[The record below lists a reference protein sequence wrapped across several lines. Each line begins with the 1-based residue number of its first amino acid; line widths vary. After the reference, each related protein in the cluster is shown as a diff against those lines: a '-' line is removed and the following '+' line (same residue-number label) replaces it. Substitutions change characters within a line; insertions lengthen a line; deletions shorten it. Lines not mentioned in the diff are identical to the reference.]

1 MRAIILFIVI
11 ALTSLNVHSKEKEK
25 VFVNF
30 QKIDSRRSVKLK
42 LPIACRMFESGESKR
57 SGRIEKVNNSQVVF
71 SYYSYDTSDV
81 NLIMKQDI
89 SRREKDKQLDSLI
102 NSTKVFKSIA
112 FQDIEKIEILS
123 SDASLKRK
131 LFMLIGSV
139 TFLGSGLAFMSSTST
154 HVGQKLTFLNW
165 VQIGGMAAGAGTMA
179 LLTKQTFDMK
189 KWRIEPI
196 INRSAK

>member
-1 MRAIILFIVI
+1 MKPILLLIFVV
-11 ALTSLNVHSKEKEK
+11 LTSLNVQSKEKEK
-25 VFVNF
+25 VFVYF
-30 QKIDSRRSVKLK
+30 KKKESRRSVKLK
-42 LPIACRMFESGESKR
+42 LPIACRMYEKGKSKR
-57 SGRIEKVNNSQVVF
+57 SGRIEKVKESEIVF

-81 NLIMKQDI
+81 NVIMNQDI

-112 FQDIEKIEILS
+112 FQDLEKIEILS

-154 HVGQKLTFLNW
+154 HVGQKLTLLNW
-165 VQIGGMAAGAGTMA
+165 IEIGGMAAGAGTMA

-189 KWRIEPI
+189 KWRIEPVPT
-196 INRSAK
+196 SSSD